1 MHSLGVPEVLV
12 VLVSAL
18 VYLAPLAAVVWIIFT
33 LRKIQADNAAIR
45 SKLQEIEQLLL
56 RTPSA

>member
-12 VLVSAL
+12 VLISAL
-18 VYLAPLAAVVWIIFT
+18 IYLAPLAAVVWIIIA
-33 LRKIQADNAAIR
+33 LRKIQTDNAAIQ
-45 SKLQEIEQLLL
+45 SKLQEIERLLQ